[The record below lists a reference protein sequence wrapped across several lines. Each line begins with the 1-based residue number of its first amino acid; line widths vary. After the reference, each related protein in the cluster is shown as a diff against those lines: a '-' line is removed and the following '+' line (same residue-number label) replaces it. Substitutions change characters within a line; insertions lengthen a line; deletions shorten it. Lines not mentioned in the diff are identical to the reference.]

1 MTRYR
6 RPATMSAAMMSTGTA
21 ASGSAPA
28 GRAPAGPAL
37 TALRGVAVWAV
48 SFIRAVVIAYIAVQV
63 VIWHSF
69 YSADAWRL
77 AGPVAAVAWEA
88 AVVAY
93 LRRRWLPWQLAGLD
107 SGAHVLLALG
117 PGGSVPAA
125 MPSHTPNWLYIVM
138 AGPLFVPAS
147 PAPTAAAPPP
157 RRPPGGALPGGAPP
171 GPAPAPGPPPP
182 PHARAP

>member
-117 PGGSVPAA
+117 AGWCVPAA
-125 MPSHTPNWLYIVM
+125 MRGDTANWLYIVM
-138 AGPLFVPAS
+138 AGQALLSAQI
-147 PAPTAAAPPP
+147 PPSA
-157 RRPPGGALPGGAPP
+157 G
-171 GPAPAPGPPPP
+171 GPPPARRARGGR
-182 PHARAP
+182 HAWG

>member
-1 MTRYR
+1 MARDR
-6 RPATMSAAMMSTGTA
+6 GPATMSGAMMSTGTA

-48 SFIRAVVIAYIAVQV
+48 SFIRAVVIAYIAVQL

-117 PGGSVPAA
+117 AGWCVPAA
-125 MPSHTPNWLYIVM
+125 MRGDTANWLYIVM
-138 AGPLFVPAS
+138 AGPVFGPAWL
-147 PAPTAAAPPP
+147 APSAAGPPRVPPP
-157 RRPPGGALPGGAPP
+157 RVVPP
-171 GPAPAPGPPPP
+171 PGPPPSP
-182 PHARAP
+182 PSCPGPPP

>member
-1 MTRYR
+1 MARDR
-6 RPATMSAAMMSTGTA
+6 GPATMSGAMMSTGTA

-93 LRRRWLPWQLAGLD
+93 LRRRWLPWQLARLD
-107 SGAHVLLALG
+107 SPAHALLALCAW
-117 PGGSVPAA
+117 SA
-125 MPSHTPNWLYIVM
+125 
-138 AGPLFVPAS
+138 
-147 PAPTAAAPPP
+147 
-157 RRPPGGALPGGAPP
+157 
-171 GPAPAPGPPPP
+171 
-182 PHARAP
+182 ARAPLAGHQ

>member
-77 AGPVAAVAWEA
+77 AGPVAAVAWQA
-88 AVVAY
+88 AGVAY
-93 LRRRWLPWQLAGLD
+93 LRRLRRR
-107 SGAHVLLALG
+107 SGGAVALLGTG
-117 PGGSVPAA
+117 PGSWSAPWRNGPAA
-125 MPSHTPNWLYIVM
+125 GCSS
-138 AGPLFVPAS
+138 A
-147 PAPTAAAPPP
+147 
-157 RRPPGGALPGGAPP
+157 APP
-171 GPAPAPGPPPP
+171 GPT
-182 PHARAP
+182 

>member
-93 LRRRWLPWQLAGLD
+93 LRRRWLPWQLAGLH
-107 SGAHVLLALG
+107 SGAHVLLALRA
-117 PGGSVPAA
+117 GGCVPAA
-125 MPSHTPNWLYIVM
+125 MRGDTANWLYIVM
-138 AGPLFVPAS
+138 AGRPLVPG
-147 PAPTAAAPPP
+147 
-157 RRPPGGALPGGAPP
+157 RRPPPAGGAPP
-171 GPAPAPGPPPP
+171 GGPAGGGRPGGAPARP
-182 PHARAP
+182 A

>member
-6 RPATMSAAMMSTGTA
+6 RPATMSAAMMSTGMA

-28 GRAPAGPAL
+28 GRAPGGPGL
-37 TALRGVAVWAV
+37 TALRGVAVCAL

-117 PGGSVPAA
+117 AGWCVPAA
-125 MPSHTPNWLYIVM
+125 MRGDTANWLYIVM
-138 AGPLFVPAS
+138 AGQLFVS
-147 PAPTAAAPPP
+147 GLVAPTARVPPP
-157 RRPPGGALPGGAPP
+157 GRPA
-171 GPAPAPGPPPP
+171 
-182 PHARAP
+182 